1 MRLPL
6 SVLCFGIYHKAKAI
20 QSLFLSIPALSMK
33 KDSSPLRTLINKT
46 IITKHIRPALDHLKC
61 LWGAKGKG

>member
-20 QSLFLSIPALSMK
+20 QKLFLSIPTLNMK

-46 IITKHIRPALDHLKC
+46 IITKHFRPILNHCECFVGCAE
-61 LWGAKGKG
+61 